1 MVNKIAVIAIVALV
15 AIPIGLG
22 YALNF
27 QDVEYTRYTDDK
39 VTNVTDYLQTSTMD
53 TYAATNTYSLNTF
66 NYRPYGNVLTSENIS
81 TPIIPEYKKEIMG
94 TSGSIVYIKSNNLLN
109 SPAGTVWDYGYT
121 NIIVPGPLQLRLT
134 LTGAYGSVTITNP
147 IFWQCIPDGQQYNGM
162 NTYTVYYTFA
172 KYDAATGT
180 YSNTDAGTYFRVL
193 ESGGFVWNNINY
205 TGTPEQYW
213 QKPVGIPDGMQR
225 ERYPDLNQ
233 GFAISNQATG
243 TVTVNTPYASPVA
256 QDWLF
261 SRGGVRDILFTID
274 LSQVTGGFELWQNAY
289 DGAHIQSFNRIL
301 IVNNED
307 THTFAGVDL
316 IYKEGKPNVYQV
328 WIGNTGFEVR
338 YIGQQWPNQMGEAN
352 YFRTWFI
359 PYMDNDNVTNPLNY
373 TQDPSYIRALHFTG
387 LPDGQNP
394 SATYP
399 NRAGYTIGQMRF
411 DYAASRQAT
420 IKVIEDNTYDPAKLM
435 GAVNVKTTLTD
446 VTLPGASISFS
457 GETFTVSENKLVFH
471 NVKIP
476 LKNLKFE
483 SHVNE
488 NNTYDNLI
496 NGTLVSTTAEPS
508 TITFNGRWGGDI
520 SSTSLTLETGTEQKW
535 IAGGWAW
542 DGVGVSFGMVGL
554 VACVGVFIA
563 LGMYGRRSGAKVGA
577 LMLVCAGGALI
588 FLSLL

>member
-1 MVNKIAVIAIVALV
+1 MVNKIAVMAVVALV

-39 VTNVTDYLQTSTMD
+39 ITNVTEYLQTGTMD

-66 NYRPYGNVLTSENIS
+66 NYRPYGNVLTSANIS
-81 TPIIPEYKKEIMG
+81 TPIVPEYKKMIHG
-94 TSGSIVYIKSNNLLN
+94 TSASISYLHDSSLMGNPSGN
-109 SPAGTVWDYGYT
+109 SWIYGYT
-121 NIIVPGPLQLRLT
+121 GITVPGPLQLRLT
-134 LTGAYGSVTITNP
+134 ITGTYNAGTFDNP
-147 IFWQCIPDGQQYNGM
+147 IFYQCVPDSNG
-162 NTYTVYYTFA
+162 TFTVYLIYA
-172 KYDAATGT
+172 AYDPATGT
-180 YSNTDAGTYFRVL
+180 YSNTKAASFFYALAT
-193 ESGGFVWNNINY
+193 GGFSWNRINY
-205 TGTPEQYW
+205 TGTPDKYW
-213 QKPVGIPDGMQR
+213 RPVTLGDYPQ
-225 ERYPDLNQ
+225 EAYPDLNQ
-233 GFAISNQATG
+233 GFSIGNKATG
-243 TVTVNTPYASPVA
+243 TVTVNTQYASPVS
-256 QDWLF
+256 QNWLF
-261 SRGGVRDILFTID
+261 SQGGVRDVLFTID
-274 LSQVTGGFELWQNAY
+274 MSQVTGGFELWQNAY
-289 DGAHIQSFNRIL
+289 TGSYTQNVNRIQ
-301 IVNNED
+301 IVNNGD

-316 IYKEGKPNVYQV
+316 LYNDGKPNIYQI
-328 WIGNTGFEVR
+328 WIRSSGFEVR

-352 YFRTWFI
+352 YFRSWFI
-359 PYMDNDNVTNPLNY
+359 PFMDNENVTDPLNY
-373 TQDPSYIRALHFTG
+373 TRDPLYIQGLQFTG

-399 NRAGYTIGQMRF
+399 NRTGYNIGQMRF

-446 VTLPGASISFS
+446 VALPGISVSFG
-457 GETFTVSENKLVFH
+457 GETFTVSENKLIFH
-471 NVKIP
+471 GVKIP
-476 LKNLKFE
+476 LKGLKFE

-488 NNTYDNLI
+488 SNTYDNLI

-508 TITFNGRWGGDI
+508 TITFNGRWGGNI
-520 SSTSLTLETGTEQKW
+520 SSASLAQETGTEQKW